1 MLLKSLLV
9 YLFLNRL
16 EPVFKQLLRTER
28 NLFPHGYKLTNYVN
42 YPHSPKDM

>member
-9 YLFLNRL
+9 YLFLNGL
-16 EPVFKQLLRTER
+16 EFVAKQLLRTER
-28 NLFPHGYKLTNYVN
+28 NLFPHGYKLTYNIN